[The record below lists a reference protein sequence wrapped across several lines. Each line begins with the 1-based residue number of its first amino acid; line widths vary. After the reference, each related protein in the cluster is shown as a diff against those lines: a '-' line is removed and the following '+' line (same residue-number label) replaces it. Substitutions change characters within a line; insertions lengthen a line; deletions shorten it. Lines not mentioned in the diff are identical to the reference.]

1 MIGEETSPGFLER
14 TVLAIPE
21 GSVLRTV
28 FVALLVLSGWL
39 VYLDWQDFAAR
50 EVDTART
57 ERSEPM
63 PMRRP
68 EPGDQLRPYLPKT
81 IPVAPD
87 RGEPVIPGY
96 DGPVDSEAMTTP
108 MAFYPA
114 GDGVVSA
121 VGRIEIGTAKA
132 FRRFLAGEGA
142 GAASAQ
148 ADEAAPLKVKRLVL
162 HSPGGSVED
171 ALAMAADIRTQG
183 ISTEVPADGYCA
195 SACPLVLSGGV
206 TRAAGEAA
214 WIGLHQVYAVDTP
227 GLPSVKDFDRSLS
240 DIQGTIARCQQLL
253 VTMGI
258 DPAIWI
264 KAMETPPE
272 DLYVLT
278 EEELITS
285 RFVRPFPD
293 DERFIGPRRPGDFR
307 LAAAPESA
315 EKSADPITPE
325 ASGSA
330 G

>member
-1 MIGEETSPGFLER
+1 MIGEEASPGFLER

-21 GSVLRTV
+21 GSVLRTI

-87 RGEPVIPGY
+87 RGEPVLPGY

-142 GAASAQ
+142 GASAEPTPR
-148 ADEAAPLKVKRLVL
+148 DVKRLVL

-171 ALAMAADIRTQG
+171 ALAMAADIRANG

-195 SACPLVLSGGV
+195 SACPLVLAGGV

-214 WIGLHQVYAVDTP
+214 WIGLHQVYAVDIP
-227 GLPSVKDFDRSLS
+227 GLPQARDFDRSLS

-278 EEELITS
+278 EEELVAS

-307 LAAAPESA
+307 LATASQNAEAPV
-315 EKSADPITPE
+315 DPSIPE
-325 ASGSA
+325 ASRSA

>member
-1 MIGEETSPGFLER
+1 
-14 TVLAIPE
+14 
-21 GSVLRTV
+21 
-28 FVALLVLSGWL
+28 
-39 VYLDWQDFAAR
+39 
-50 EVDTART
+50 
-57 ERSEPM
+57 
-63 PMRRP
+63 
-68 EPGDQLRPYLPKT
+68 
-81 IPVAPD
+81 
-87 RGEPVIPGY
+87 
-96 DGPVDSEAMTTP
+96 MTTP

-142 GAASAQ
+142 GASAQ